1 MDQHKALYDTG
12 LLGRRNHLQINR
24 DNHRVA
30 RSKRREESF
39 FNNRVISVSPT
50 PKKIFATNKQTM
62 PANDD
67 VMASEQENINPQH
80 PQTSVVS
87 RKKDYLNR
95 FMQWR
100 TEYKQRQAPE
110 KTQNDQTAIMSQQQG
125 VAEATFEAPAA
136 KRRSL
141 YVIVDFKSKK
151 NATQDKTDSRARTVV
166 STSTATR
173 GAPPNLKSNFAGTV
187 TRAKQKQT
195 TSKTTSLKAPTVK
208 PSMPTVNVNKP
219 AKQVPSAATHDSKP
233 AVAARKA
240 PAALTAVKPMRTL
253 AGKKAATASAPVPAP
268 ASIAPGTVAAPA
280 PASTAPGTVA
290 APAPAA
296 GTVSL
301 ASAAKPTA
309 LSRKPTKVAT
319 KPATCV
325 TNSTTKPK
333 RDAVALPPNRP
344 VNLVTQPFDKPAN
357 RVNIVKPIRGGGGAA
372 GKLKVKSNPPLK
384 AVKCTVSSTLAKRM
398 KVKKTDPSANNKE
411 KNNKK
416 IDQLK
421 QAFFGGNLGVDGI
434 DELPDTPLERL
445 SVENPFQAT
454 STQCNK
460 SNNSSHHLLDLYR
473 DLTKLSPLG
482 ADETCT
488 GSTATSHTKS
498 VAKRQLL
505 TAEIAKGA
513 QEEQQQQ
520 QEQPKRKFNFA
531 RYSVGEPLLET
542 PAVNK
547 SKSRIDTG

>member
-12 LLGRRNHLQINR
+12 LMSRRNHLQINR
-24 DNHRVA
+24 DNQRVA

-50 PKKIFATNKQTM
+50 PKKIFATNEQTM

-67 VMASEQENINPQH
+67 AVASEQENINPQH

-100 TEYKQRQAPE
+100 TEYKQRQALE
-110 KTQNDQTAIMSQQQG
+110 KTQNDQTAIMPQG

-151 NATQDKTDSRARTVV
+151 NATQDKTDSRTRTVV
-166 STSTATR
+166 SSSTAAR
-173 GAPPNLKSNFAGTV
+173 GAPPNLKSTFAGTV
-187 TRAKQKQT
+187 TRAKHKQT

-208 PSMPTVNVNKP
+208 PSMPTVTANKP
-219 AKQVPSAATHDSKP
+219 AKQVHSAATHDSKP

-240 PAALTAVKPMRTL
+240 PATLTAGKPMRTL

-268 ASIAPGTVAAPA
+268 AS
-280 PASTAPGTVA
+280 TAPGIVA

-333 RDAVALPPNRP
+333 MDAVALPPNRP

-372 GKLKVKSNPPLK
+372 GKFKVNSNPPLK
-384 AVKCTVSSTLAKRM
+384 AVKCNVSSTLAKRM
-398 KVKKTDPSANNKE
+398 KVKKTDPPANNKE
-411 KNNKK
+411 KNDKK

-445 SVENPFQAT
+445 SMENPFQAT

-513 QEEQQQQ
+513 QEEQKQQ

-531 RYSVGEPLLET
+531 RYSMGEPLLET

>member
-1 MDQHKALYDTG
+1 MDQYKALYDTG
-12 LLGRRNHLQINR
+12 LLSRRNHLQINR

-50 PKKIFATNKQTM
+50 PKKIFATNMQTM

-67 VMASEQENINPQH
+67 AMASEQENINPQH

-110 KTQNDQTAIMSQQQG
+110 KTLNDQTAIMPQQQG

-151 NATQDKTDSRARTVV
+151 NATQDKTDSRTRTVV
-166 STSTATR
+166 STNTATR
-173 GAPPNLKSNFAGTV
+173 GAPPNLKSTFAGTV
-187 TRAKQKQT
+187 TRAKHKQT

-280 PASTAPGTVA
+280 PA
-290 APAPAA
+290 A

-319 KPATCV
+319 KPTTCV

-333 RDAVALPPNRP
+333 MDAVALPPNRP

-372 GKLKVKSNPPLK
+372 GKLKVKANPPLK

>member
-1 MDQHKALYDTG
+1 MDQHRALYDTG
-12 LLGRRNHLQINR
+12 LLSRRNHLQINR

-50 PKKIFATNKQTM
+50 PKKIFATNEQTM

-67 VMASEQENINPQH
+67 AMASEQENINPQN

-110 KTQNDQTAIMSQQQG
+110 KTQNDQTAIMPQQQG

-151 NATQDKTDSRARTVV
+151 NATQDKTDSRTRTVV

-173 GAPPNLKSNFAGTV
+173 GAPPNLKSTFAGTV
-187 TRAKQKQT
+187 TRAKHKQT

-208 PSMPTVNVNKP
+208 PSMPNVTVNKS

-233 AVAARKA
+233 AVASRKA

-268 ASIAPGTVAAPA
+268 ASTAPSTVAAPA

-296 GTVSL
+296 STVSL

-319 KPATCV
+319 KPATCL

-333 RDAVALPPNRP
+333 MDAVALPPNRP

-482 ADETCT
+482 ADETCS